1 MELLCYDCPR
11 RCGARRSETLS
22 GGVCQSPLLPCVIR
36 AAPHFGEEPCI
47 SGSRGA
53 GTVFFTGCSLHC
65 VYCQNA
71 EISRKSVGK
80 ALRPEKLREVMLR
93 LRDKGV
99 HNIELVT
106 PSHYTRVIAE
116 ALSGAELGVPVVWNS
131 SGYERAETLRM
142 LEGLIQVYMPDLKTL
157 NPETAKRYSA
167 APDYPEQAK
176 EALQEMF
183 RQRGAYRL
191 SEDGI
196 LQSGVLIRHL
206 ILPGRTEESRD
217 VIDYVAESFPRG
229 SVLFS
234 LMSQYTPMAPNA
246 RFPELSGT
254 VSREENEN
262 LIHYMKVRRL
272 TDGYWQE
279 ITSAGMENIPL
290 FDGTGLGVLT
300 GSESSRLPQA

>member
-80 ALRPEKLREVMLR
+80 ALRPDELREVMLR

-116 ALSGAELGVPVVWNS
+116 ALSGAELF
-131 SGYERAETLRM
+131 T
-142 LEGLIQVYMPDLKTL
+142 K
-157 NPETAKRYSA
+157 
-167 APDYPEQAK
+167 
-176 EALQEMF
+176 
-183 RQRGAYRL
+183 
-191 SEDGI
+191 I
-196 LQSGVLIRHL
+196 LQVVHR
-206 ILPGRTEESRD
+206 
-217 VIDYVAESFPRG
+217 F
-229 SVLFS
+229 FS
-234 LMSQYTPMAPNA
+234 KFFAACGIIMSTRQY
-246 RFPELSGT
+246 EL
-254 VSREENEN
+254 R
-262 LIHYMKVRRL
+262 
-272 TDGYWQE
+272 
-279 ITSAGMENIPL
+279 
-290 FDGTGLGVLT
+290 
-300 GSESSRLPQA
+300 